1 MLKDIL
7 EKIAKNKKDE
17 KIPLSLIDGYV
28 DVKAYK
34 HEENGEKKL
43 IYHNTGDNTVT
54 NWMRQVIMLLLSGY
68 SLSTYGST
76 KVIDSGT
83 GLSTNIKDTDQFS
96 KPSTGNHS
104 DTANTDGYCL
114 NGKQYLG
121 PFNNTDTDN
130 SNSVAQNY
138 YPVEQNTN
146 LWSSESEELYALF
159 PTKILLGT
167 GCEYTDWD
175 SLKEFNETDNA
186 TWYADIV
193 QQYGNGDEAT
203 AKTNFNTL
211 VGADGNDNAAYGC
224 NVYSGTVG
232 IQGNYTGNGSIL
244 PAITVNDPDTT
255 SNITSSA
262 DMAKRFGVVG
272 AVKTLYLPSGNGNN
286 SINSMSVLESTVS
299 DSGRLIQGQFRG
311 AGRPCFVYFRRN
323 SVTGG
328 TADWDQQTS
337 DVFVSKDSES
347 AFLNRITFRIVIP
360 AQSSGTAAVGE
371 YNPFNGYTFKQ
382 VGLFNDAK
390 FATDTSNTE
399 SVYSQNMPCGTL
411 LAIKNIQSF
420 TKTADESI
428 EFTWTLTI

>member
-7 EKIAKNKKDE
+7 EKLKAKKDDD
-17 KIPLSLIDGYV
+17 KISLSLIDGYV

-68 SLSTYGST
+68 SLSSYGTTAPNATS
-76 KVIDSGT
+76 VSNNILDSN
-83 GLSTNIKDTDQFS
+83 LYS
-96 KPSTGNHS
+96 KPDSDNHS
-104 DTANTDGYCL
+104 DEFNTDGYCL
-114 NGKQYLG
+114 NGNQYLSY
-121 PFNNTDTDN
+121 FNNSNTSDN
-130 SNSVAQNY
+130 STVSENF
-138 YPVEQNTN
+138 YPVTN
-146 LWSSESEELYALF
+146 NNDIYGANDMYALF

-175 SLKEFNETDNA
+175 SLREFNETDNA

-193 QQYGNGDEAT
+193 QQYGNGDVST
-203 AKTNFNTL
+203 AKSNFNKLT
-211 VGADGNDNAAYGC
+211 GADGDNGYAC
-224 NVYSGTVG
+224 NTYSGTIGV
-232 IQGNYTGNGSIL
+232 QGNYTGNGSML
-244 PAITVNDPDTT
+244 PAVTVNDPDTT

-262 DMAKRFGVVG
+262 DMAKRYGVVG
-272 AVKTLYLPSGNGNN
+272 AIKTLFLPSNASDTALGGTPL
-286 SINSMSVLESTVS
+286 LETTIS
-299 DSGRLIQGQFRG
+299 DSGRLMTGQFRG
-311 AGRPCFVYFRRN
+311 AGRPCFIYFRR
-323 SVTGG
+323 SSG
-328 TADWDQQTS
+328 TSTNGDKPADWDKQTS

-347 AFLNRITFRIVIP
+347 AFLNRITFRVVIP
-360 AQSSGTAAVGE
+360 AQSSGTAAVGV

-382 VGLFNDAK
+382 VGLYNDAV
-390 FATDTSNTE
+390 FGTDTTKSPTK
-399 SVYSQNMPCGTL
+399 YSANMPCGML